1 MSVQLKAVGRYPSSH
16 PRQKSPATDLCY
28 KTEISSLMDFNSP
41 DASLDKGCQLQYG
54 SLVSPKEPPGA
65 LSSLQ
70 LRGLFGCQF
79 SILLASVDRDDTER
93 THKPLF
99 KEKRR
104 NIAGNLVS
112 LILESSGE
120 PPSEEG
126 MKSDGEQGKSVLL
139 REEVAQLQEEVHL
152 LRQMKDMLSKDLEET
167 QGSCSADVLSATE
180 LRVQLAQKEQE
191 LDRAK
196 EALQAMKSDR
206 KRLKAEKADL
216 VNQMQQLYATLESRE
231 EQLRDFIRNYEQ
243 HRKESEDAVKALA
256 KEKDL
261 LEREKWDLRRQTK
274 EATEHT
280 GLLRSQ
286 LDLKE
291 NRIKELEA
299 ELAMMSNCVNQRME
313 FRLFE
318 RVSDRDYSP
327 RVNAAKQSLA
337 TLTKDV
343 PKRHSLAM
351 PTETVVNGNNQEW
364 VMHADLPLTAAI
376 RQSQQTLYVHT
387 GHATDR
393 QVAAVRVSP
402 CHSRHSSI
410 ISDASA
416 LEGDRSSTPSDINS
430 PRHRTH
436 SLCNSLEDLEEA
448 KRKKKKEKIGLGS
461 LSRVFARGKQRKSLD
476 PGLFD
481 GTSTPDY
488 YIEEDADCPASPSV
502 RGLHPKRFIVASFPH
517 FPIFNSLVDLKS
529 HCFLIDITITNQNKE
544 EWGKDAILGQPVQ
557 PDPPQPQP
565 IRRLRGSAGP
575 PAAGGAGPL
584 LAHVPVEAGTVQAWL
599 EVVMAMPMYIRT
611 CSENVKSGKVLLGLT
626 DEDLELGLAV
636 SSVMHRR
643 KLRLAIE
650 DYRDAE
656 NGRGLSKAA
665 DLDHHWVAKAWLSD
679 MGLPQYS
686 QAFHNH
692 LVDGRLLNSLTR
704 RDLER
709 HLNITKKFH
718 QVSLLLGIEL
728 LQLLNFD
735 KEALQARRIQCE
747 HQNVD
752 PLVWTSHRVI
762 KWIKDIDLKE
772 FAEGLLSSGVHGAVM
787 VLDPTFNTDTMA
799 TALGISSN
807 KHMVRRHLV
816 EEMQSLIGPARAEI
830 KQDYEHLGLG
840 TPPALLRQ
848 NSPGRLPSSTGRH
861 TDDEGSLRRRAVK
874 PPTGFSPKARNGRD
888 LNPTRSEGSPL
899 HGYTSIEVTNV

>member
-1 MSVQLKAVGRYPSSH
+1 MEETLTCSRSPFSQVFGRQGQLMQATVQSLNSLNDQIASFMVTGPKPLQQEEQAFPPPEKETLHKSMTLMRHLLVDAQAKILKMMDDNKQLAQRIDGAIQSASQEVTNLRSELSATSRRLAELGATDSSTSMLETLQHNHNDPSPH
-16 PRQKSPATDLCY
+16 QRQKPPTTDLCY

-41 DASLDKGCQLQYG
+41 DASLDK
-54 SLVSPKEPPGA
+54 
-65 LSSLQ
+65 
-70 LRGLFGCQF
+70 
-79 SILLASVDRDDTER
+79 
-93 THKPLF
+93 
-99 KEKRR
+99 
-104 NIAGNLVS
+104 
-112 LILESSGE
+112 
-120 PPSEEG
+120 
-126 MKSDGEQGKSVLL
+126 VLL

-167 QGSCSADVLSATE
+167 QGGCSADVLSATE

-280 GLLRSQ
+280 GMLRSQ

-313 FRLFE
+313 FRVFE
-318 RVSDRDYSP
+318 RLVDRDYSP
-327 RVNAAKQSLA
+327 RVIAAKQSLA

-351 PTETVVNGNNQEW
+351 PTEAVVNGNNQEW
-364 VMHADLPLTAAI
+364 VMQADLPLTAAI

-387 GHATDR
+387 GHPTDR

-402 CHSRHSSI
+402 CHSRQPSI
-410 ISDASA
+410 LSEASA

-461 LSRVFARGKQRKSLD
+461 LSRVFTRGKQRKSLD
-476 PGLFD
+476 PDSESLSSPTRLSLGLSD
-481 GTSTPDY
+481 GSEDQLDRLQQVELARMTPM
-488 YIEEDADCPASPSV
+488 SQW
-502 RGLHPKRFIVASFPH
+502 R
-517 FPIFNSLVDLKS
+517 
-529 HCFLIDITITNQNKE
+529 
-544 EWGKDAILGQPVQ
+544 
-557 PDPPQPQP
+557 
-565 IRRLRGSAGP
+565 
-575 PAAGGAGPL
+575 
-584 LAHVPVEAGTVQAWL
+584 AGTVQAWL

-626 DEDLELGLAV
+626 DEDLELGLGV
-636 SSVMHRR
+636 SSLMHRR

-656 NGRGLSKAA
+656 NGKGLSKAA
-665 DLDHHWVAKAWLSD
+665 DMDHHWVAKAWLSD
-679 MGLPQYS
+679 VGLPQYS
-686 QAFHNH
+686 QAFQTH
-692 LVDGRLLNSLTR
+692 LVDGRMLSSLTR

-709 HLNITKKFH
+709 HLNVTKKFH
-718 QVSLLLGIEL
+718 QVSLILGIEL

-735 KEALQARRIQCE
+735 KEALQARRVQCE
-747 HQNVD
+747 HQNLD
-752 PLVWTSHRVI
+752 PLIWTSHRVM
-762 KWIKDIDLKE
+762 KWIRDIDLKE
-772 FAEGLLSSGVHGAVM
+772 FADSLLNSGVHGAVM

-799 TALGISSN
+799 TTLGIPNN

-816 EEMQSLIGPARAEI
+816 EEMKTLIGPARADA

-840 TPPALLRQ
+840 TPPTLLRQ
-848 NSPGRLPSSTGRH
+848 NSLGRPPSSSSRH
-861 TDDEGSLRRRAVK
+861 PDEEGSLRRRAVK
-874 PPTGFSPKARNGRD
+874 PPTGFSPKTRSGRD
-888 LNPTRSEGSPL
+888 LSCHRSCGSLPREIQDQTPPRAEGSPIR
-899 HGYTSIEVTNV
+899 GYTSIEVTNV

>member
-1 MSVQLKAVGRYPSSH
+1 MEETLTCRRSPFSQVFGRQGQLMQATVQSLNSLNDQIASFMVTRPKPLEQAEQTFPPPEKETLHKSMNLMRHLLADAQAKILKMMDDNKQLAQRIDGAIQSASQEVTNLRSELSATSRRLAELGATDSSTSMLETLQHNHNDPSAH
-16 PRQKSPATDLCY
+16 PKQKPPAADLCY

-41 DASLDKGCQLQYG
+41 DASLDK
-54 SLVSPKEPPGA
+54 
-65 LSSLQ
+65 
-70 LRGLFGCQF
+70 
-79 SILLASVDRDDTER
+79 
-93 THKPLF
+93 
-99 KEKRR
+99 
-104 NIAGNLVS
+104 
-112 LILESSGE
+112 
-120 PPSEEG
+120 
-126 MKSDGEQGKSVLL
+126 VLL

-167 QGSCSADVLSATE
+167 QGGCSADVLSATE

-280 GLLRSQ
+280 GMLRSQ

-313 FRLFE
+313 FRVFE
-318 RVSDRDYSP
+318 RHGDRDFSP
-327 RVNAAKQSLA
+327 RVMAAKQSLA

-351 PTETVVNGNNQEW
+351 PTEAVVNGNNQEW
-364 VMHADLPLTAAI
+364 VMQADLPLTAAI

-387 GHATDR
+387 GHPTDR
-393 QVAAVRVSP
+393 QVAAVRLSP
-402 CHSRHSSI
+402 CHSRQPSI

-416 LEGDRSSTPSDINS
+416 MEGDRSSTPSDINS

-481 GTSTPDY
+481 DSDSLSSSTRLSLGLSDGS
-488 YIEEDADCPASPSV
+488 EDQLD
-502 RGLHPKRFIVASFPH
+502 
-517 FPIFNSLVDLKS
+517 
-529 HCFLIDITITNQNKE
+529 
-544 EWGKDAILGQPVQ
+544 
-557 PDPPQPQP
+557 
-565 IRRLRGSAGP
+565 RLQQVE
-575 PAAGGAGPL
+575 
-584 LAHVPVEAGTVQAWL
+584 LARTTPMSQWRAGTVQAWL

-626 DEDLELGLAV
+626 DEDLEVGLGV
-636 SSVMHRR
+636 SSLMHRR

-656 NGRGLSKAA
+656 NGKRLSKAA
-665 DLDHHWVAKAWLSD
+665 DMDHHWVAKAWLSD
-679 MGLPQYS
+679 VGLPQYS
-686 QAFHNH
+686 QAFHTH
-692 LVDGRLLNSLTR
+692 LVDGRMLNSLTR
-704 RDLER
+704 HDLEC

-728 LQLLNFD
+728 LHLLKFE

-752 PLVWTSHRVI
+752 PLVWTSHRVM
-762 KWIKDIDLKE
+762 KWIRDIDLKE
-772 FAEGLLSSGVHGAVM
+772 YADSLLNGGVHGAVM
-787 VLDPTFNTDTMA
+787 VLDPTFNTDAMA
-799 TALGISSN
+799 TALGIPSN

-816 EEMQSLIGPARAEI
+816 EEMKTLTGPARVDV
-830 KQDYEHLGLG
+830 KQDYERSGLG
-840 TPPALLRQ
+840 TPPVLLRQ
-848 NSPGRLPSSTGRH
+848 NSAGRPPSSNGRH
-861 TDDEGSLRRRAVK
+861 TEEDSSLRRRAVK
-874 PPTGFSPKARNGRD
+874 PPTGLSPKNRSGRD
-888 LNPTRSEGSPL
+888 LSCHSTYGSLPREGRDHTPPRAEGSPIR
-899 HGYTSIEVTNV
+899 GYASIEVTNV

>member
-1 MSVQLKAVGRYPSSH
+1 MEETLTCSRSPFSQVFGRQGQLMQATVQSLNSLNDQIASLIVTGPKTLEKEEPAFPPPEKETMQKSMTLMRHLLVDAQAKILKMMDDNKQLAQRIDGAIQSASQEVTNLRSELSATSRRLAEMGATDSSTSMLETLQHNHNDPSPH
-16 PRQKSPATDLCY
+16 QRQKPPATDLCY

-41 DASLDKGCQLQYG
+41 DASLDK
-54 SLVSPKEPPGA
+54 
-65 LSSLQ
+65 
-70 LRGLFGCQF
+70 
-79 SILLASVDRDDTER
+79 
-93 THKPLF
+93 
-99 KEKRR
+99 
-104 NIAGNLVS
+104 
-112 LILESSGE
+112 
-120 PPSEEG
+120 
-126 MKSDGEQGKSVLL
+126 VLL

-167 QGSCSADVLSATE
+167 QGGCSADVLSATE

-280 GLLRSQ
+280 GTLRSQ

-299 ELAMMSNCVNQRME
+299 ELAM
-313 FRLFE
+313 
-318 RVSDRDYSP
+318 
-327 RVNAAKQSLA
+327 AKQSLA

-343 PKRHSLAM
+343 PKRHSMVM
-351 PTETVVNGNNQEW
+351 PTEAVVNGNNQEW
-364 VMHADLPLTAAI
+364 VMQADLPLTAAI

-387 GHATDR
+387 GHPTDR

-402 CHSRHSSI
+402 CHSRQPSI

-416 LEGDRSSTPSDINS
+416 VEGDRSSTPSDINS

-448 KRKKKKEKIGLGS
+448 KRKKKKEKMGLGS

-481 GTSTPDY
+481 DSDSLSSPTRLSLSDGSEDQLDRLQQVELARSTHM
-488 YIEEDADCPASPSV
+488 SQW
-502 RGLHPKRFIVASFPH
+502 R
-517 FPIFNSLVDLKS
+517 
-529 HCFLIDITITNQNKE
+529 
-544 EWGKDAILGQPVQ
+544 
-557 PDPPQPQP
+557 
-565 IRRLRGSAGP
+565 
-575 PAAGGAGPL
+575 
-584 LAHVPVEAGTVQAWL
+584 AGTVQAWL

-626 DEDLELGLAV
+626 DEDLELGLGV
-636 SSVMHRR
+636 SSLMHRR

-665 DLDHHWVAKAWLSD
+665 DMDHHWVAKAWLSD
-679 MGLPQYS
+679 LGLPQYS
-686 QAFHNH
+686 QAFHTH
-692 LVDGRLLNSLTR
+692 LVDGRMLNSLTR

-728 LQLLNFD
+728 LHLQNFD

-752 PLVWTSHRVI
+752 PLVWTSHRVM

-772 FAEGLLSSGVHGAVM
+772 FAESLLSSGVHGAVM

-799 TALGISSN
+799 TALGIPNN

-816 EEMQSLIGPARAEI
+816 EEMKILLSPARADA
-830 KQDYEHLGLG
+830 KQDYERLGLG
-840 TPPALLRQ
+840 TPPTLLRQ
-848 NSPGRLPSSTGRH
+848 NSMGRPPSATGRH

-874 PPTGFSPKARNGRD
+874 PPAGFSPKARSGRD
-888 LNPTRSEGSPL
+888 LSCHSSYGSLPREVRDHTPPRTDGSPIR
-899 HGYTSIEVTNV
+899 GFTSIEVTNV

>member
-1 MSVQLKAVGRYPSSH
+1 MEETLTCSRSPFSQVFGRQGQLMQATVQSLNSLNDQIASFMVTGPKPVEPEEPAFRPPEKETMQKSMTLMRHLLVDAQAKILKMMDDNKQLAQRIDGAIQSASQEVTNLRSELSATSRRLAELGASESASMLETLQHNHNDQSSQ
-16 PRQKSPATDLCY
+16 PRQKTPATDLCY

-41 DASLDKGCQLQYG
+41 DASLDK
-54 SLVSPKEPPGA
+54 
-65 LSSLQ
+65 
-70 LRGLFGCQF
+70 
-79 SILLASVDRDDTER
+79 
-93 THKPLF
+93 
-99 KEKRR
+99 
-104 NIAGNLVS
+104 
-112 LILESSGE
+112 
-120 PPSEEG
+120 
-126 MKSDGEQGKSVLL
+126 VLL

-167 QGSCSADVLSATE
+167 QGGCSADVLSATE

-256 KEKDL
+256 KEKDM

-280 GLLRSQ
+280 GMLRSQ

-313 FRLFE
+313 FRVFE
-318 RVSDRDYSP
+318 RVADRDYYSP
-327 RVNAAKQSLA
+327 RVVAAKQSLA

-364 VMHADLPLTAAI
+364 VMQADLPLTAAI

-387 GHATDR
+387 GHPTDR

-402 CHSRHSSI
+402 CHSRQPSI

-448 KRKKKKEKIGLGS
+448 KRKKKKEKMGLGS

-481 GTSTPDY
+481 DSDSLSSPTRHSLSLSDGEDQLDRLQQVELARTTPM
-488 YIEEDADCPASPSV
+488 SQW
-502 RGLHPKRFIVASFPH
+502 R
-517 FPIFNSLVDLKS
+517 
-529 HCFLIDITITNQNKE
+529 
-544 EWGKDAILGQPVQ
+544 
-557 PDPPQPQP
+557 
-565 IRRLRGSAGP
+565 
-575 PAAGGAGPL
+575 
-584 LAHVPVEAGTVQAWL
+584 AGTVQAWL

-626 DEDLELGLAV
+626 DEDLELGLGV
-636 SSVMHRR
+636 SSLMHRR

-650 DYRDAE
+650 DYREAE
-656 NGRGLSKAA
+656 NGRG
-665 DLDHHWVAKAWLSD
+665 
-679 MGLPQYS
+679 
-686 QAFHNH
+686 
-692 LVDGRLLNSLTR
+692 
-704 RDLER
+704 
-709 HLNITKKFH
+709 
-718 QVSLLLGIEL
+718 
-728 LQLLNFD
+728 
-735 KEALQARRIQCE
+735 
-747 HQNVD
+747 
-752 PLVWTSHRVI
+752 
-762 KWIKDIDLKE
+762 
-772 FAEGLLSSGVHGAVM
+772 
-787 VLDPTFNTDTMA
+787 
-799 TALGISSN
+799 
-807 KHMVRRHLV
+807 
-816 EEMQSLIGPARAEI
+816 
-830 KQDYEHLGLG
+830 
-840 TPPALLRQ
+840 
-848 NSPGRLPSSTGRH
+848 
-861 TDDEGSLRRRAVK
+861 
-874 PPTGFSPKARNGRD
+874 
-888 LNPTRSEGSPL
+888 
-899 HGYTSIEVTNV
+899 

>member
-1 MSVQLKAVGRYPSSH
+1 MEETLTCSRSPFSQVFGRQGQLMQATVQSLNNLNDQIASFMVTRPKPLEQEEQAYCP
-16 PRQKSPATDLCY
+16 PEKETLQKSMNLMRHLLVDAQAKILKMMDDNKQLAQRIDGAIQSASQEVTNLRSELSATSRRLAELGATDSSASMLETVQHNHNDPSPQHKQKPPTTDLCY

-41 DASLDKGCQLQYG
+41 DASLDK
-54 SLVSPKEPPGA
+54 
-65 LSSLQ
+65 
-70 LRGLFGCQF
+70 
-79 SILLASVDRDDTER
+79 
-93 THKPLF
+93 
-99 KEKRR
+99 
-104 NIAGNLVS
+104 
-112 LILESSGE
+112 
-120 PPSEEG
+120 
-126 MKSDGEQGKSVLL
+126 VLL

-167 QGSCSADVLSATE
+167 QGGCSADVLSATE
-180 LRVQLAQKEQE
+180 LRVQLAQKEEE

-280 GLLRSQ
+280 GMLRSQ

-313 FRLFE
+313 FRVFE
-318 RVSDRDYSP
+318 RLVDRDYSP
-327 RVNAAKQSLA
+327 RVTAAKQSLA

-351 PTETVVNGNNQEW
+351 PTEAVVNGNNQEW
-364 VMHADLPLTAAI
+364 VMQADLPLTAAI

-387 GHATDR
+387 GHPTDR

-402 CHSRHSSI
+402 IHSRQPSI

-416 LEGDRSSTPSDINS
+416 VEGDRSSTPSDINS

-448 KRKKKKEKIGLGS
+448 KRKKKKEKMGLGS

-481 GTSTPDY
+481 DSDSLYSSTRLSLSDGS
-488 YIEEDADCPASPSV
+488 EDQLD
-502 RGLHPKRFIVASFPH
+502 
-517 FPIFNSLVDLKS
+517 
-529 HCFLIDITITNQNKE
+529 
-544 EWGKDAILGQPVQ
+544 
-557 PDPPQPQP
+557 
-565 IRRLRGSAGP
+565 RLQQVE
-575 PAAGGAGPL
+575 
-584 LAHVPVEAGTVQAWL
+584 LARMTPMSQWRAGTVQAWL

-626 DEDLELGLAV
+626 DEDLELGLGV
-636 SSVMHRR
+636 NSLMHRR

-650 DYRDAE
+650 DYREAE
-656 NGRGLSKAA
+656 NGKELSKAA

-679 MGLPQYS
+679 VGLPQYS
-686 QAFHNH
+686 QAFHTH
-692 LVDGRLLNSLTR
+692 LVDGRMLNSLTR

-728 LQLLNFD
+728 LQSLDFN
-735 KEALQARRIQCE
+735 KEVLQARRTQCE
-747 HQNVD
+747 HQNED
-752 PLVWTSHRVI
+752 PLVWTSHRVT

-772 FAEGLLSSGVHGAVM
+772 YADSLLSSGVHGAVM
-787 VLDPTFNTDTMA
+787 MLDPSFNTDSMA
-799 TALGISSN
+799 TALGIPSN
-807 KHMVRRHLV
+807 KHMVRRHLD
-816 EEMQSLIGPARAEI
+816 EEMMALIGSARANT
-830 KQDYEHLGLG
+830 QQSYDLSGAV
-840 TPPALLRQ
+840 TPPTLLRQ
-848 NSPGRLPSSTGRH
+848 NSLTRPPSSNTRH

-874 PPTGFSPKARNGRD
+874 PPIGLSPKKRGGRD
-888 LNPTRSEGSPL
+888 LSCHSSFGSLPLEVRDHTPSRSEGSPIR
-899 HGYTSIEVTNV
+899 GYSSIEITNV